1 MLIDGDM
8 KIRVNKPQWA
18 KGIEVLI
25 TQGNRIATSI
35 TMDERDDGMMYAP
48 TFMIG
53 DLEAQELVDALWSA
67 GVRPSEGSGSAGSLK
82 ATEKHLADMR
92 LIALSSLKI
101 EDKGEA

>member
-1 MLIDGDM
+1 MLIGGDM

-25 TQGNRIATSI
+25 TQGNKIATSI
-35 TMDERDDGMMYAP
+35 TMDERDEGMMCTP

-53 DLEAQELVDALWSA
+53 DLEAQELIDALWSV
-67 GVRPSEGSGSAGSLK
+67 GFRPSEGSGSAGSLK

-92 LIALSSLKI
+92 LIALSGLKI
-101 EDKGEA
+101 EGKGE